1 MKQENICMWLN
12 VKSVQQL
19 KRIEEVFQHM
29 EPKWLSSGLAAHVKT
44 CCTRD
49 VVDNVN
55 CSGIL
60 VLASTIKLHDHCD
73 DVQFYYPQISV
84 FPDLAALSSFPAAR
98 GNGPAAEF
106 AVPPPLCTLETT
118 CLDHGTDL
126 TQFQR
131 CSLAAFDMLRF

>member
-29 EPKWLSSGLAAHVKT
+29 EPKWLSSGLAAHVKI
-44 CCTRD
+44 CCMRD

-60 VLASTIKLHDHCD
+60 VLASTIKLHDHHD
-73 DVQFYYPQISV
+73 DGQFYYPQISV
-84 FPDLAALSSFPAAR
+84 FPDLAALSSFPCR
-98 GNGPAAEF
+98 EGQWSCSRVCSTTTSLHSGDNLFGSWDRPNT
-106 AVPPPLCTLETT
+106 VPEVQP
-118 CLDHGTDL
+118 G
-126 TQFQR
+126 
-131 CSLAAFDMLRF
+131 SV